1 MKKIFFITT
10 ILIFGAL
17 LSAQIIENA
26 FTPRLLTPSFLN
38 KNNLSMSNSA
48 SFTGGYS
55 TNNQSYYQSV
65 YTNHLNYR
73 FNSKLDLKL
82 DLNFVNFGTATY
94 KSGIEFAGNDDNQ
107 SKVLPNLQLNWKPS
121 ETTSITIQFQQYYNP
136 LDYYR
141 W

>member
-55 TNNQSYYQSV
+55 SNNQSYYQSV

-73 FNSKLDLKL
+73 FNSKLYLKL